1 MLALHEDC
9 MRDLPYEAV
18 KFLSD
23 LGWGRPRCVDIAEIE
38 HVLLTRGFVISN
50 AAREVLRSF
59 DGYNLLLRLVGPKKE
74 LRLEFAGKVSAQLCD
89 VEHARE
95 VAAYLNTSLTPVGF
109 VDGELF
115 LMVCEDERV
124 IAALGDVV
132 VVLGSDL
139 SDMFQRVMDGE
150 DFDTHYIS

>member
-1 MLALHEDC
+1 

-18 KFLSD
+18 KFLSE
-23 LGWGRPRCVDIAEIE
+23 LGWDRSRSADIAEIE
-38 HVLLTRGFVISN
+38 RVLYARGFAISN

-59 DGYNLLLRLVGPKKE
+59 DGYDLLIHLAGPKKQI
-74 LRLEFAGKVSAQLCD
+74 RLEFAGKLSAQLCE

-95 VAAYLNTSLTPVGF
+95 LASYLNTSPTPVGF
-109 VDGELF
+109 ADGELF

-124 IAALGDVV
+124 IAALGDLV

-139 SDMFQRVMDGE
+139 PDMFQRVIDGE
-150 DFDTHYIS
+150 DFEIHYIS